1 MKQLSHLS
9 LEQLSNWL
17 LDASQQAKK
26 GKLPNYIPLL
36 QQTDPSLLAVCI
48 VTKNDNILIQGNSQ
62 ITFPLMSIIKPFL
75 LLYLLS
81 ELGEKNIFQKVDLK
95 PSSYPFNSLE
105 QLKLDHGFP
114 RNPMINS
121 GALTLASL
129 LPGKD
134 ANKRCQNLQQ
144 WLNKQNKSHL
154 FLDELMLK
162 SVQSLPNPRN
172 QAIIDE
178 LIKKNHIKD
187 PEITLDTYN
196 KICCLSG
203 TITDLAK
210 LGLLLVDSPNIKP
223 KNASIV
229 TNIMNTCGLYE
240 ASENFAQKIGFP
252 SKSGVSGAIL
262 SIVPKQ
268 GAIACY
274 SPPLDPQGNSIGS
287 LYIIEKIANYLNRS
301 SELGVRSSE

>member
-9 LEQLSNWL
+9 SEQLSNWIL
-17 LDASQQAKK
+17 EASQQAKK
-26 GKLPNYIPLL
+26 GKLPDYIPLL
-36 QQTDPSLLAVCI
+36 KQTDASLLTVCI
-48 VTKNDNILIQGNSQ
+48 VTKNNNILIQGDSQ
-62 ITFPLMSIIKPFL
+62 ISFSLMSIIKPFL

-81 ELGEKNIFQKVDLK
+81 ELGEKIIFQKVGSK
-95 PSSYPFNSLE
+95 PSNYPFNSLE
-105 QLKLDHGFP
+105 QLQLDQGFP

-134 ANKRCQNLQQ
+134 ANKRYKNLQQ
-144 WLNKQNKSHL
+144 WLNKLSQCHL

-162 SVQSLPNPRN
+162 SVQSVPNPRN

-178 LIKKNHIKD
+178 LIKRNHIKD

-210 LGLLLVDSPNIKP
+210 LGLLLVDSPNI
-223 KNASIV
+223 NQQNSSIV

-240 ASENFAQKIGFP
+240 ASENFAKKIVFP

-274 SPPLDPQGNSIGS
+274 SPPLDQQGNSIAS
-287 LYIIEKIANYLNRS
+287 LYIIEKIANYLNC
-301 SELGVRSSE
+301 

>member
-1 MKQLSHLS
+1 MKQLSDLPS
-9 LEQLSNWL
+9 EQLSNWL
-17 LDASQQAKK
+17 LEASQKAKK

-36 QQTDPSLLAVCI
+36 QQTAPSILAVCI
-48 VTKNDNILIQGNSQ
+48 VTKNDNILIQGDSE
-62 ITFPLMSIIKPFL
+62 ITFSLMSIIKPFL

-81 ELGEKNIFQKVDLK
+81 ELGEKIIFEKVGSQ
-95 PSSYPFNSLE
+95 PSNYPFNSLE
-105 QLKLDHGFP
+105 QLELDQWFP

-134 ANKRCQNLQQ
+134 SIQRCQKLQQ
-144 WLNKQNKSHL
+144 WLNKQSQSHL

-162 SVQSLPNPRN
+162 SVQSLPNPCN

-178 LIKKNHIKD
+178 LTNKNQIKD

-203 TITDLAK
+203 TIIDLAK
-210 LGLLLVDSPNIKP
+210 LGLLLVDSPNINP
-223 KNASIV
+223 QNAAIV

-240 ASENFAQKIGFP
+240 ASENFAKQIGFP

-274 SPPLDPQGNSIGS
+274 SPPLDQQGNSIAS
-287 LYIIEKIANYLNRS
+287 LYIIEKIANYLNC
-301 SELGVRSSE
+301 

>member
-17 LDASQQAKK
+17 LEANQQTQK
-26 GKLPNYIPLL
+26 GKLPDYIPLL
-36 QQTDPSLLAVCI
+36 QQTEPSLLAVSI
-48 VTKNDNILIQGNSQ
+48 ITKNHNILTQGDNQ
-62 ITFPLMSIIKPFL
+62 IKFSLMSIIKPFL

-81 ELGEKNIFQKVDLK
+81 ELGEDFVFKKVGSN
-95 PSSYPFNSLE
+95 PSNYPFNSLE
-105 QLKLDHGFP
+105 QLQLDQGFP

-129 LPGKD
+129 LPGK
-134 ANKRCQNLQQ
+134 NSHQRCHNLQQ
-144 WLNKQNKSHL
+144 WLNKQSHSHL

-162 SVQSLPNPRN
+162 SVESLPNPRN

-178 LIKKNHIKD
+178 LTQRNHIKY

-210 LGLLLVDSPNIKP
+210 LGLLLVNSPNIKP

-229 TNIMNTCGLYE
+229 TNIMTSCGLYE

-268 GAIACY
+268 GVIACY
-274 SPPLDPQGNSIGS
+274 SPPLDEQGNSVAS
-287 LYIIEKIANYLNRS
+287 LYIIEKIANYLNC
-301 SELGVRSSE
+301 